1 MPQSSDTGRALVE
14 GAYRSLRACSLP
26 VQDSRPVAI
35 WRRHKWAIIGAGLF
49 LLLDLIAGL
58 AASTAG
64 VKF

>member
-26 VQDSRPVAI
+26 AQDSLPVAI
-35 WRRHKWAIIGAGLF
+35 WRRHKGAIIGVGLF

>member
-26 VQDSRPVAI
+26 ARDSLPVAI
-35 WRRHKWAIIGAGLF
+35 WRRHKWAIIGVGLF

-58 AASTAG
+58 AASTAA